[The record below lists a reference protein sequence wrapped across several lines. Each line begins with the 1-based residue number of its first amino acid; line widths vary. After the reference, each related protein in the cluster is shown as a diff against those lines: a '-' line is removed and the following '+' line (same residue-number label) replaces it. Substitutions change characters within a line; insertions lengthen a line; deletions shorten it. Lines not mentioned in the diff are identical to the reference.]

1 MKKPVFV
8 RPLKIDMNDHYSTA
22 ELYSVFQEQV
32 FRKAG
37 EIDVPLLRETTM
49 AIDDRPDDEVAPN
62 RSIVWQ
68 RIEIRRRE
76 LQKSFVGKYSRKTI
90 ALAVIL
96 MVLLLAGLAF
106 ALINWNAVIE
116 DVYRLE
122 KQERTV
128 EDLSLK
134 QKEDIVEALEE
145 SGYDMS
151 TLPDYSGK
159 NETEKDEILS
169 QWLTRQLSGEVNAGH
184 FNLMSRLR
192 GFFDSWSLEDKA
204 WYYQM
209 LVEAGEAAEGEFIS
223 SYPPTNYQKYTDGL
237 LNRAWEQVYAF
248 YDDTA
253 VEPESFTPY
262 LFYGYIYPDEN
273 NCYWRVHFRDEYMG
287 NWFTVQVDGT
297 DPLEGELGIVLS
309 VKAPKDVG

>member
-96 MVLLLAGLAF
+96 MVLLGCISAGKTGTYSRGSF
-106 ALINWNAVIE
+106 AEAKRRHCGSFGRIGIRH
-116 DVYRLE
+116 VYTPGLFR
-122 KQERTV
+122 KERN
-128 EDLSLK
+128 
-134 QKEDIVEALEE
+134 
-145 SGYDMS
+145 
-151 TLPDYSGK
+151 GK
-159 NETEKDEILS
+159 
-169 QWLTRQLSGEVNAGH
+169 G
-184 FNLMSRLR
+184 
-192 GFFDSWSLEDKA
+192 
-204 WYYQM
+204 
-209 LVEAGEAAEGEFIS
+209 
-223 SYPPTNYQKYTDGL
+223 
-237 LNRAWEQVYAF
+237 
-248 YDDTA
+248 
-253 VEPESFTPY
+253 
-262 LFYGYIYPDEN
+262 
-273 NCYWRVHFRDEYMG
+273 
-287 NWFTVQVDGT
+287 
-297 DPLEGELGIVLS
+297 
-309 VKAPKDVG
+309 